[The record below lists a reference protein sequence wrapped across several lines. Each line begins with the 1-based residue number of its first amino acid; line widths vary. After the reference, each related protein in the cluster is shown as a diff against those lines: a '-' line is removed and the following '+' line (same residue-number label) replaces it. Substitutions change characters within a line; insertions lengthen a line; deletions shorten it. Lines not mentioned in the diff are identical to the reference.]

1 MSETRDMR
9 DELIENLI
17 MWAVRKG
24 LDPAEAQLDFYML
37 LNDVE
42 VTSRSTEVA
51 ILEEDRNEYLLKK
64 FLIAKRIR
72 GCTERT
78 LSFYKSSLIFL
89 LNRIGKTVDDI
100 TADDIRYYM
109 TIRLRRDK
117 VSKVT
122 LGNEIRNASS
132 FFTWLYTEKL
142 LPRNP
147 MAKIERIKF

>member
-1 MSETRDMR
+1 M
-9 DELIENLI
+9 
-17 MWAVRKG
+17 
-24 LDPAEAQLDFYML
+24 
-37 LNDVE
+37 
-42 VTSRSTEVA
+42 
-51 ILEEDRNEYLLKK
+51 
-64 FLIAKRIR
+64 
-72 GCTERT
+72 
-78 LSFYKSSLIFL
+78 
-89 LNRIGKTVDDI
+89 DDI

>member
-17 MWAVRKG
+17 MWAVRKE

-100 TADDIRYYM
+100 CYYM

>member
-51 ILEEDRNEYLLKK
+51 ILEEDHNEYLLKK

-100 TADDIRYYM
+100 CYYM